1 MSEDFDFDEFLD
13 QFGDDGE
20 PLLDDSGVGFNSYD
34 YGRRDGYG
42 TYPNMQCYSEDHFA
56 SEYRDTAPMTLRNRY
71 DGQLDDEIGE
81 FGSSDPSAY
90 GMSSPTPN
98 QSRGFVVPAALQAP
112 TPGSWASATYQ
123 VRTPSQNELE
133 MHKYNSGPILQR
145 RGNDSV
151 TMRSTSAPFRQT
163 ADTRGANPRNTHNL
177 RLRPVSDL
185 PDIYRGIFKF
195 GVFNA
200 VQSKCYD
207 TIMETTENM
216 VVSAPTGGGKTVL
229 FELGLIAMLMNSRHQ
244 SSSKCVYVAPTKA
257 LCSERT
263 RDWTTKLEP
272 LGIKCCEMT
281 GDTIQMGKSA
291 WTAARTAKVIITT
304 SEKWD
309 SLTRGWHDHGDFL
322 SEIKLFL
329 VDEVHVLN
337 EPRGSTLEVIISRMK
352 ARASNIRF
360 IMVSA
365 TVPNIRDIADW
376 IGNPSI
382 DGNASATVFEFGE
395 DYRPCKITRHIYGF
409 TRKNQN
415 DFQFSRTLDYKVYS
429 ALEQHACGK
438 PILIFCSTRKG
449 TLTTAEQLLKE
460 YEEAVTK
467 KQKTAWAPPK
477 HLNHLFHDKRLEK
490 LAKVGL
496 GVHHAGLSLED
507 RRAIE
512 DLYLD
517 GTLRVVCATSTL
529 AVGVNLPAH
538 TVVIKGVKLYAGTSW
553 QEYSDL
559 DIIQMIGRAGRPQFD
574 KEGIAIILC
583 EQDLEHKYRN
593 LAQGST
599 ILESSLHENLLEH
612 INSEIGIG
620 AISDL
625 QSAKDWLRN
634 SFLRQRIQKNPGHYH
649 IGKTA
654 GQTWEEKMDDMVLQA
669 VEKLKTNE
677 LIYSGGKDKMELR
690 VTEYGDIMSKYYVRQ
705 STMGGI
711 LKISD
716 RATIREILEVISC
729 ADELED
735 VRLRGGDKQVYNK
748 MRDHPDIRYKIK
760 KVEKASDKAFML
772 IQAVLGGISLSAPEY
787 KTADSQP
794 ALDALSIFRHAARI
808 ARVVVE
814 VAIIK
819 KNGAQLKHG
828 LELVRCLMAKAWE
841 DRSVVLKQIES
852 IGEKSLKVLAEHG
865 ITSLKSLEKQEP
877 SRIEMLLSRRPP
889 YGHEVLQQVQDMPHY
904 GLSISVD
911 RNGVT
916 SYSGKKAVSIELNV
930 ECSLLQALPGRKKFK
945 QKTKFLGMTNVLT
958 TTSDLDLIDFRRI
971 STKTLS
977 EPRMFTVNAE
987 LTKPSQS
994 ICVLISSE
1002 TFAGLTV
1009 TQVYKPL
1016 VPANEYPTMNTQ
1028 PKSANDVL
1036 IEASQQDPPKVWD
1049 ETNCDLDE
1057 VELRDAIGCFSPLV
1071 SQARS
1076 PLEPKTL
1083 PNGNYACNHNCKDK
1097 SACRHLC
1104 CREGLAKPPLAPKK
1118 VLEEKRTAK
1127 ETVKAN
1133 NRETKKSREPA
1144 QKKATKEDTSLRQL
1158 ESLHKHSGVAESIHL
1173 DEGRRLKLDPIPAAR
1188 NPGVTVKPSF
1198 DVQFADLNEE
1208 SERNEDSSDDMP
1220 NTQDLLG
1227 STQPKKRAR
1236 DACSDNSFGDSELD
1250 AIMLTMDTVNPIFDS
1265 ANVSLINITAPNE
1278 SELGLVAPK
1287 RTTKHTRESSSELS
1301 QSSREPAP
1309 KKTRLD
1315 MQPKPQSDNDPLF
1328 LHTSS
1333 LSSSRPTSTALGG
1346 DLCSAND
1353 YYPDEYFFSLDN
1365 SMFNVLPPSLPAQT
1379 GDSRSDTTQTNT
1391 VQTDTAQAAILDN
1404 GSGRTGAHTVAAD
1417 AKAEGKDANDFDCMD
1432 DDWADMEDWIMNS
1445 GAVQIVG

>member
-1 MSEDFDFDEFLD
+1 MSEGFDFDEFLD

-20 PLLDDSGVGFNSYD
+20 PLLDDSGVGFNSYA

-42 TYPNMQCYSEDHFA
+42 TYPNTQYYSEDHFL
-56 SEYRDTAPMTLRNRY
+56 SEYRDTAPTTPRNRY
-71 DGQLDDEIGE
+71 DGQLLDGEIGQ

-98 QSRGFVVPAALQAP
+98 QSRSYVAPAALQAP
-112 TPGSWASATYQ
+112 TPGNWASVPYQ
-123 VRTPSQNELE
+123 VCTPSPNELE
-133 MHKYNSGPILQR
+133 MHAYNSGPILNR
-145 RGNDSV
+145 RGNDSIT
-151 TMRSTSAPFRQT
+151 TMRSANVPFQRT
-163 ADTRGANPRNTHNL
+163 PDTRGVNPRNTHNL

-185 PDIYRGIFKF
+185 PDMYRGIFKF

-263 RDWTTKLEP
+263 RDWAAKFEP

-281 GDTIQMGKSA
+281 GDTVQMGKSA

-322 SEIKLFL
+322 SEVKLFL

-382 DGNASATVFEFGE
+382 DANASATVFEFGE

-429 ALEQHACGK
+429 VLEQHACGK

-490 LAKVGL
+490 LAKVGI
-496 GVHHAGLSLED
+496 GVHHAGLSLDD

-583 EQDLEHKYRN
+583 EQELEHKYRN

-677 LIYSGGKDKMELR
+677 LIYSGDKDKMELH
-690 VTEYGDIMSKYYVRQ
+690 VTKYGDIMSKYYIRQ

-729 ADELED
+729 ADELGD
-735 VRLRGGDKQVYNK
+735 VRLRGSDKQVYNK

-760 KVEKASDKAFML
+760 KVEKASDKAFII

-841 DRSVVLKQIES
+841 DRPVVLKQIES

-877 SRIEMLLSRRPP
+877 SRIEMLLNRRTP

-904 GLSISVD
+904 GLSVSVD

-916 SYSGKKAVSIELNV
+916 SYSGRKAVSIELNI
-930 ECSLLQALPGRKKFK
+930 ECSLLQALPSRKKSK
-945 QKTKFLGMTNVLT
+945 QKAKFLGMTCVLT

-977 EPRMFTVNAE
+977 EPRIFTVNAE

-1002 TFAGLTV
+1002 SFAGLTV
-1009 TQVYKPL
+1009 TQTYKPL

-1028 PKSANDVL
+1028 PKSANDLL
-1036 IEASQQDPPKVWD
+1036 IEVSQQDPPEVWD
-1049 ETNCDLDE
+1049 DTNCDLYEDE
-1057 VELRDAIGCFSPLV
+1057 LGDAKSAFSPLV
-1071 SQARS
+1071 SQARP
-1076 PLEPKTL
+1076 PLEAKTL
-1083 PNGNYACNHNCKDK
+1083 PNGNYVCNHNCKDK
-1097 SACRHLC
+1097 TACRHLC
-1104 CREGLAKPPLAPKK
+1104 CREGLAKPPPAPKK
-1118 VLEEKRTAK
+1118 VLEERRFTKETAK
-1127 ETVKAN
+1127 TN

-1144 QKKATKEDTSLRQL
+1144 QKKATKEDTRLGQL
-1158 ESLHKHSGVAESIHL
+1158 ESLHKRSGVAESIRL
-1173 DEGRRLKLDPIPAAR
+1173 DAGRRLKLDPIPAAR
-1188 NPGVTVKPSF
+1188 KPGVPVKPSF
-1198 DVQFADLNEE
+1198 NVQFADLNEE
-1208 SERNEDSSDDMP
+1208 SEKNEDSSDDMP
-1220 NTQDLLG
+1220 DTQELLG

-1236 DACSDNSFGDSELD
+1236 DECSDNSFGDSELD
-1250 AIMLTMDTVNPIFDS
+1250 AIMLTMDTANPIFDS
-1265 ANVSLINITAPNE
+1265 ANVSMTNITAPNE
-1278 SELGLVAPK
+1278 PELGLVVPK
-1287 RTTKHTRESSSELS
+1287 PTGKSSSSLS
-1301 QSSREPAP
+1301 QSSREPAT

-1315 MQPKPQSDNDPLF
+1315 TQPKPQSDNDPLF
-1328 LHTSS
+1328 LHMSS

-1346 DLCSAND
+1346 ELCSAND
-1353 YYPDEYFFSLDN
+1353 YCPDEDFFSLDN
-1365 SMFNVLPPSLPAQT
+1365 SMFNILPSSLPAQT
-1379 GDSRSDTTQTNT
+1379 GDSHSDTTQTSA
-1391 VQTDTAQAAILDN
+1391 VQTDTAQAANLDN
-1404 GSGRTGAHTVAAD
+1404 GSGRTGAHIVTAD
-1417 AKAEGKDANDFDCMD
+1417 AKAEGKDTNDFDCMY

-1445 GAVQIVG
+1445 GAVKIVE

>member
-1 MSEDFDFDEFLD
+1 MSEDFDLDEFLD

-20 PLLDDSGVGFNSYD
+20 PFSDDFRVGFNSYD
-34 YGRRDGYG
+34 SGVGFTSYDSRVGFTSYDYRRRNGYG

-56 SEYRDTAPMTLRNRY
+56 SEYRDTAPTTLRNRY

-112 TPGSWASATYQ
+112 RPGNWASAPYQ
-123 VRTPSQNELE
+123 VCTPSQNELRL
-133 MHKYNSGPILQR
+133 HAYNSGPIVRR

-151 TMRSTSAPFRQT
+151 TMRSTSEPFFQI

-177 RLRPVSDL
+177 RLRAVSDL

-200 VQSKCYD
+200 VQSKCYH
-207 TIMETTENM
+207 TIMETRENM

-229 FELGLIAMLMNSRHQ
+229 FELGLIAMSMNSKHQ

-263 RDWTTKLEP
+263 RDWTAKFEP

-281 GDTIQMGKSA
+281 GDTVQMGKSA

-322 SEIKLFL
+322 SEVKLFL

-395 DYRPCKITRHIYGF
+395 DYRPCKITRHIYGV

-415 DFQFSRTLDYKVYS
+415 DFQFSRALDYKVYS
-429 ALEQHACGK
+429 VLEQHACGK

-477 HLNHLFHDKRLEK
+477 HLNHLFHDERLEK

-496 GVHHAGLSLED
+496 GVHHAGLSLDD

-512 DLYLD
+512 ELYLD

-529 AVGVNLPAH
+529 AVGVNFPAH
-538 TVVIKGVKLYAGTSW
+538 TVVIKGVKLYTGTSW

-574 KEGIAIILC
+574 KEGIAVILC

-593 LAQGST
+593 LAQGET

-677 LIYSGGKDKMELR
+677 LIYSGDKDKMELH
-690 VTEYGDIMSKYYVRQ
+690 VTKYGDIMSKCYIRQ

-729 ADELED
+729 ADELGD
-735 VRLRGGDKQVYNK
+735 VRLRGCDKQVYNK

-760 KVEKASDKAFML
+760 KVEKASDKAFII
-772 IQAVLGGISLSAPEY
+772 IQAVLGGISLNAPEY

-819 KNGAQLKHG
+819 KNGAQLKNG
-828 LELVRCLMAKAWE
+828 LELVRCLMAKVWE
-841 DRSVVLKQIES
+841 DRPVVLKQIES

-877 SRIEMLLSRRPP
+877 SRIEMLLNRRPP

-916 SYSGKKAVSIELNV
+916 SYSGKKAVSIELNI
-930 ECSLLQALPGRKKFK
+930 ECSLLQALPSRKKFK
-945 QKTKFLGMTNVLT
+945 QKAKSLGMTSVLT
-958 TTSDLDLIDFRRI
+958 TTSDLNLIDFRRI
-971 STKTLS
+971 STDALS
-977 EPRMFTVNAE
+977 EPQIFTVNAE
-987 LTKPSQS
+987 LTKPSQI

-1002 TFAGLTV
+1002 TFAGSTI
-1009 TQVYKPL
+1009 TQIYKPL
-1016 VPANEYPTMNTQ
+1016 VPANEYPTRYIRH
-1028 PKSANDVL
+1028 KSANDIF
-1036 IEASQQDPPKVWD
+1036 IEASQQDPPEVWD
-1049 ETNCDLDE
+1049 DTNCDLYKDD
-1057 VELRDAIGCFSPLV
+1057 LRDAKGSFSPLV

-1076 PLEPKTL
+1076 PLGRKTL
-1083 PNGNYACNHNCKDK
+1083 PNGNYVCNHNCRDK
-1097 SACRHLC
+1097 TACRHLC
-1104 CREGLAKPPLAPKK
+1104 CREGLAKPPPGTKK
-1118 VLEEKRTAK
+1118 VLEERRATK
-1127 ETVKAN
+1127 EAVKAN
-1133 NRETKKSREPA
+1133 KRETKKRREPV
-1144 QKKATKEDTSLRQL
+1144 QKKAIKEDTTLGQL
-1158 ESLHKHSGVAESIHL
+1158 GSLHKRSGVAESIRL
-1173 DEGRRLKLDPIPAAR
+1173 DEGSRLKLDPIPAAR
-1188 NPGVTVKPSF
+1188 KPGVTVKPSF

-1208 SERNEDSSDDMP
+1208 SD
-1220 NTQDLLG
+1220 
-1227 STQPKKRAR
+1227 K
-1236 DACSDNSFGDSELD
+1236 DACSDSSLGDSELD
-1250 AIMLTMDTVNPIFDS
+1250 AIMLTMDTANPIFDS
-1265 ANVSLINITAPNE
+1265 ANVSLTNIAAPNE
-1278 SELGLVAPK
+1278 SELDLVAPK
-1287 RTTKHTRESSSELS
+1287 RTTKHTRESNSSIA
-1301 QSSREPAP
+1301 QSSREPAT

-1315 MQPKPQSDNDPLF
+1315 TQPKPQSDNDPLF
-1328 LHTSS
+1328 LHMSS

-1353 YYPDEYFFSLDN
+1353 YYPDDDFFSLDN
-1365 SMFNVLPPSLPAQT
+1365 SMFNILPPSLPAQT
-1379 GDSRSDTTQTNT
+1379 GDPHSDTTQTST
-1391 VQTDTAQAAILDN
+1391 VQTDTAQAANLDN
-1404 GSGRTGAHTVAAD
+1404 GSGRTGAHIVTTD
-1417 AKAEGKDANDFDCMD
+1417 AEAEGKDTNDFDRMD

-1445 GAVQIVG
+1445 GAVKIVG